1 MAEIIKKISGS
12 GNPMTIKS
20 CRALPFQQEAL
31 KQLRDFGIFE
41 GGIAVLS
48 GTPPFA
54 WNVEK
59 QTREFTIFWF
69 VLKGDICVE
78 NGKGDRM
85 EGKRG
90 TLLLRSSAENQ
101 RIVSRESEFE
111 HLYFKRNTPLASGM
125 TAQEAVNLEELR
137 NLMEMFWSEYSI
149 RRRNCSE
156 VLHYLD
162 GLMKVLLE
170 RNLAEEKHTVR
181 TDKLFHLL
189 EESPGEKW
197 TVGSLARAMN
207 MSPSLLYKLCCR
219 NYGAGPARLI
229 RKVKMLQAYGL
240 LCNSSESLES
250 IAASL
255 GYSSAF
261 AFSKVFTN
269 YYGRRPGQVRR
280 ERK

>member
-12 GNPMTIKS
+12 GNSMTIKS
-20 CRALPFQQEAL
+20 CRALPFQQESL

-101 RIVSRESEFE
+101 RIVSRE
-111 HLYFKRNTPLASGM
+111 R
-125 TAQEAVNLEELR
+125 
-137 NLMEMFWSEYSI
+137 
-149 RRRNCSE
+149 
-156 VLHYLD
+156 
-162 GLMKVLLE
+162 
-170 RNLAEEKHTVR
+170 
-181 TDKLFHLL
+181 
-189 EESPGEKW
+189 
-197 TVGSLARAMN
+197 
-207 MSPSLLYKLCCR
+207 
-219 NYGAGPARLI
+219 
-229 RKVKMLQAYGL
+229 
-240 LCNSSESLES
+240 
-250 IAASL
+250 ASL
-255 GYSSAF
+255 NIFISSGKRLWLPEF
-261 AFSKVFTN
+261 DGNVL
-269 YYGRRPGQVRR
+269 VRVQHPT
-280 ERK
+280 EKLQ